1 MVLKIIETPKKTT
14 AWSTKQCIIIA
25 IISLVLG
32 TAIFILAYIGMHQN
46 SGIGVFN
53 QPILSFIIE
62 NRDPN
67 ITNIMKIIS
76 TATNPFSFATA
87 ILVIAFIWA
96 TCKREIWR
104 PILLASAMGLAT
116 VLFTLLKIF
125 TMNVRPAQTNMILP
139 FELDY
144 SFPSGHTISITVFL
158 LVLGYLMCSRHS
170 SSSSRSF
177 GWVIITIIGIIA
189 VAISRLYLGYHWLTD
204 IVASVGLGLVIL
216 AITIFIDRL
225 AVRRF
230 KN

>member
-1 MVLKIIETPKKTT
+1 VALKIIETPKETT

-32 TAIFILAYIGMHQN
+32 TVIFVLAYIGMHQN

-53 QPILSFIIE
+53 QPVLSFIIE

-67 ITNIMKIIS
+67 ITNIMKII
-76 TATNPFSFATA
+76 TVLANPLSFATA
-87 ILVIAFIWA
+87 IFVIAFIWA
-96 TCKREIWR
+96 ACKREIWR
-104 PILLASAMGLAT
+104 PILLASAMGIAT
-116 VLFTLLKIF
+116 VLSTLLKILI
-125 TMNVRPAQTNMILP
+125 MNNRPAQTNMVLP

-144 SFPSGHTISITVFL
+144 SFPSGHTIGITVFL

-170 SSSSRSF
+170 SGSRSF
-177 GWVIITIIGIIA
+177 GWVIITIIGVSA

-204 IVASVGLGLVIL
+204 VVASIGLGLIIL
-216 AITIFIDRL
+216 AIIIFIDRL
-225 AVRRF
+225 AARRF